1 MAGTEVPVM
10 LSVGELQESYGV
22 LFVGYVIAMVAYGFT
37 FFQTYV
43 YFSRY
48 PTDHWL
54 IKATVAF
61 VCLLDTAN
69 SALISHTLY
78 HYLVILFPLTTGLV
92 NATLTY
98 CAEIGFSL
106 FSLCNFII
114 LIAFGKATSKD
125 GIVAVTIAVLSTTGF
140 LLTIKLITDRAF
152 ASLANPQTRA
162 IVTTSQ
168 GMIFFAGTV
177 TFGALCFYLRPSQN
191 PAVKPPKGLYEALV
205 TYIVARGFLATVVQ
219 LGFVLT
225 FAAMPSTPVWMPF
238 HLVASKLYV
247 NSLLTMLNSRE
258 IYRGHGINEEDPISR
273 SDGTTSFSASP
284 PRLNLE
290 RPVRLHRH
298 QARDQRRR
306 AAPGPTDARQR
317 DE

>member
-22 LFVGYVIAMVAYGFT
+22 LFVA
-37 FFQTYV
+37 
-43 YFSRY
+43 
-48 PTDHWL
+48 
-54 IKATVAF
+54 
-61 VCLLDTAN
+61 
-69 SALISHTLY
+69 
-78 HYLVILFPLTTGLV
+78 
-92 NATLTY
+92 
-98 CAEIGFSL
+98 
-106 FSLCNFII
+106 
-114 LIAFGKATSKD
+114 SKD

-140 LLTIKLITDRAF
+140 SLGLVLTIKLITDRAF

-247 NSLLTMLNSRE
+247 NSLLTMSVKAQDSAFSSFPNLQPTRLNSRE

-273 SDGTTSFSASP
+273 SDDTTSFSASP
-284 PRLNLE
+284 PRLNSN
-290 RPVRLHRH
+290 VRFDFIDTKP
-298 QARDQRRR
+298 AINVDMPPSTPDSETSESTRRM
-306 AAPGPTDARQR
+306 PTTTSMSIYD
-317 DE
+317 DEDEPHDWNHKRVGVAL